1 MRWCDRFS
9 LLGAVVA
16 TALVAA
22 PAARAQMLSQPDGWR
37 TRAERFVAMPPGFH
51 VTTSPSVLFY
61 HPDATVGGEFTVTT
75 DGFMFGGDSPN
86 TYGLFVGGR
95 HLDGDAATW
104 VSFEV
109 GLDGRWVVRQRQPR
123 DLQTGF
129 EIVDLAGPEAGPV
142 ALPGPEGPARN
153 ALGVTVGADEVA
165 FELNGDTVARLPRA
179 DLPLDGVTGFRVG
192 AGLNLHLV
200 TLSITSGGETT
211 NWAPVRDEEAEG
223 NGS

>member
-1 MRWCDRFS
+1 M
-9 LLGAVVA
+9 
-16 TALVAA
+16 
-22 PAARAQMLSQPDGWR
+22 SQPEGWR

-61 HPDATVGGEFTVTT
+61 HPAATARGEFTVTT

-95 HLDGDAATW
+95 DLDGDAATW
-104 VSFEV
+104 LSFEV
-109 GLDGRWVVRQRQPR
+109 GLDGRWVIRQRQPR

-129 EIVDLAGPEAGPV
+129 EIVDLAGPDAGPV
-142 ALPGPEGPARN
+142 ALPDDEGPARN

-179 DLPLDGVTGFRVG
+179 DLPLDGVAGFRVG

-211 NWAPVRDEEAEG
+211 NWAPKQDEEAEG
-223 NGS
+223 NGA